1 VNGPTPETL
10 QASPTGDGTQ
20 LVATFDEVRNGGQA
34 ITGAEYYVDTPPW
47 RGGTPVPLNA
57 ADGAFNST
65 RETATAKIPALSG
78 RHLIYV
84 RALDAT
90 NTWGPMRAVWVN
102 GDLAPRL
109 WLPLTA
115 R

>member
-1 VNGPTPETL
+1 
-10 QASPTGDGTQ
+10 
-20 LVATFDEVRNGGQA
+20 
-34 ITGAEYYVDTPPW
+34 
-47 RGGTPVPLNA
+47 LNA